1 MMSLSG
7 SVSIV
12 RPLHKEVGLDTTHN
26 TSSSSMHNS
35 KDRSNGSKAK
45 TTKDATKHSK
55 EQNFIKKGTRRS
67 SRKPKPRQSFTF
79 VESSVDT
86 STNATGASIQ
96 ADRPLGAPLMSAP
109 PSPIMG
115 GDCPSDIDSP
125 SPKKE

>member
-45 TTKDATKHSK
+45 TTKGAMKHSK
-55 EQNFIKKGTRRS
+55 EQGTKKEGTRRS
-67 SRKPKPRQSFTF
+67 SRKTKHRQS
-79 VESSVDT
+79 SHLLK
-86 STNATGASIQ
+86 ALSIPPQ
-96 ADRPLGAPLMSAP
+96 TPQEPPYRQTDLLVPHQCLLPLLQ
-109 PSPIMG
+109 
-115 GDCPSDIDSP
+115 
-125 SPKKE
+125 